1 MQPAHH
7 CPLCG
12 QVSLADPRP
21 DSRCLRCHAPLAALP
36 APGSPGHELL
46 GRRGAA
52 RREQQHVAM
61 LRVGWPSP
69 ELPVRWRD
77 LSLTGLSLFTPQ
89 ALAAGQRIHV
99 LDQAL
104 EAVAEVIVS
113 RPQGRLFTV
122 HARLVSALLLQ
133 STGVFVSAQA

>member
-1 MQPAHH
+1 M
-7 CPLCG
+7 
-12 QVSLADPRP
+12 
-21 DSRCLRCHAPLAALP
+21 
-36 APGSPGHELL
+36 
-46 GRRGAA
+46 
-52 RREQQHVAM
+52 
-61 LRVGWPSP
+61 
-69 ELPVRWRD
+69 RWRD

-89 ALAAGQRIHV
+89 ALAPGQRIHV